1 MKAVSVLLALFA
13 VVILASADLSNFFVR
28 QWYNNPYSAMAGR
41 SNLSPYGPRPG
52 YGGFGGSSYGFSSG
66 QSSSMEFD

>member
-13 VVILASADLSNFFVR
+13 VADLSNFFVR